1 MKSAGAFARRL
12 LELNPKPDIAT
23 TARKIVQVAETT
35 PTDEFPYAYDER
47 NPFVICAADLVPI
60 YRGSPL
66 VRCTLCKA
74 NYTPKYKGSKCQNCL
89 IGEVGGDAQ
98 GLDESAC
105 LSRVNLD

>member
-1 MKSAGAFARRL
+1 MCGMCLARVRIISG
-12 LELNPKPDIAT
+12 N
-23 TARKIVQVAETT
+23 R
-35 PTDEFPYAYDER
+35 
-47 NPFVICAADLVPI
+47 
-60 YRGSPL
+60 
-66 VRCTLCKA
+66 RCTLCKA